1 MVVQK
6 SSPEAVRLNLWVRP
20 CPHRFMDI
28 RILIEDRQI
37 NAAIPR
43 AKLHTRLKIEIS
55 SSQTK
60 ARQKLNSGPVTWK
73 YLFCVGWIG
82 WCEIIQNEAQLR
94 FKRWLERWRS
104 FDEPFTS
111 DRSLGA
117 SGPWQ
122 MRLSLPVSL
131 GQPEGPSQVIWGDVK
146 THTTFRA
153 LSQRTQSGRVLL
165 LGLKFEIG
173 SENESQP
180 VSGGSSR
187 GGMAPPP
194 ASCSAS
200 GLSDS
205 CQPQSALVLTVGR
218 HSTSSASPPP
228 GTVPTFQGF

>member
-1 MVVQK
+1 M
-6 SSPEAVRLNLWVRP
+6 
-20 CPHRFMDI
+20 
-28 RILIEDRQI
+28 
-37 NAAIPR
+37 
-43 AKLHTRLKIEIS
+43 
-55 SSQTK
+55 
-60 ARQKLNSGPVTWK
+60 
-73 YLFCVGWIG
+73 
-82 WCEIIQNEAQLR
+82 
-94 FKRWLERWRS
+94 
-104 FDEPFTS
+104 
-111 DRSLGA
+111 
-117 SGPWQ
+117 
-122 MRLSLPVSL
+122 
-131 GQPEGPSQVIWGDVK
+131 K

-165 LGLKFEIG
+165 LGLKFETG

-228 GTVPTFQGF
+228 PRDCAHISRVLGTESRAWRYYSAPCLTGGYWELPSKMTVITGVSWRACCSWRINASTGWKDRNNVGSFT